1 MIVAIHQ
8 PNFLPWAG
16 YFYKILKSDIFI
28 ILDDV
33 QFTKNSYINRNKIKT
48 PNGNQWISVPVKSKG
63 RFGQLIN
70 EVEINSLEKTKRKI
84 KNSIKANY
92 GKSKYFNEIFSMIE
106 PMFESNILSE
116 VNESLIIRICEYLN
130 LQTGFVK
137 SSELHTQQFDS
148 TEKLIHLCKE
158 VNATSYLSGFGG
170 NNYQDSLMF
179 NKNDIELKTS
189 TFNHPNYP
197 QLWGGFIPNLSIID
211 LLFNCG
217 KESIRYLNR

>member
-84 KNSIKANY
+84 KNSIKVNY

-106 PMFESNILSE
+106 PMFESNMLSE
-116 VNESLIIRICEYLN
+116 VNESLIIRICKFLN
-130 LQTGFVK
+130 IQTRFVR
-137 SSELHTQQFDS
+137 SSVLHTQQFDS
-148 TEKLIHLCKE
+148 TEKLINLCKE
-158 VNATSYLSGFGG
+158 VNATTYLSGFGG
-170 NNYQDSLMF
+170 NKYQDSLMF

-189 TFNHPNYP
+189 TFIHPNYP